1 MKALQLLCVLLG
13 LSLGVHA
20 LAVTTIGKNE
30 TAEGEE
36 SNQQHE
42 TEEEGIEEDINT
54 RSKKKQSAVK
64 NEQGPEIYLQ
74 RLDKDCLRKSFTQ
87 SSCLKVFCLP
97 WERCVDG
104 KCLCKVPYQCPKNAT
119 SQVCTT
125 SGRAFRSYCQQ
136 KSYEC
141 QYSNERFSV
150 AAADCKTAGKF
161 SISLKNEE
169 ESESQSKGIVQV
181 YLPNNEQAKYIC
193 KKEWTTQ
200 EANAVCRQLG
210 FNKGALPPV
219 AKSISSEPMPDLA
232 CLQVKCRG
240 HETSLAECVITDGS
254 RKDITENPVEVDCY
268 TDTRDCKKNEFQC
281 VNKKCIPVRRTCDG
295 INDCGDLSDE
305 LCCKECSENA
315 FHCHSDTCIHK
326 RYVCNEEFDCING
339 EDEFNCT
346 DLQQNKNR
354 ATGIPVR
361 LNMDDERK
369 MIRSSLPALTCG
381 IAYHRGR
388 RFKRIIGGEKA
399 DKDQFPWQVAIKD
412 GESVNCGGIYIGG
425 CWVLTAAH
433 CISSSRPQ
441 QYLVM
446 VGLLDRTTYDNDVD
460 AFPVIEIKVHQDYN
474 PSTYEN
480 DIALLLVK
488 NIYNEEKCIGADNAV
503 MPACI
508 PWSEYQFRAG
518 DTCKVSGWGRSDGFV
533 KVFYLKWGNINLM
546 ANCSEIYKERYFEN
560 MECAGT
566 YDGSIDSCKGD
577 SGGPL
582 VCVDKHNVAYLW
594 GIVSWGENCG
604 VAGYPGVYTKVA
616 NYFEWISRH
625 VGRQFIS
632 RYNV

>member
-20 LAVTTIGKNE
+20 LAVT
-30 TAEGEE
+30 
-36 SNQQHE
+36 
-42 TEEEGIEEDINT
+42 T